1 VPPDEVSMPLTPRR
15 WESTRVQ
22 DPSVS
27 MEAIDCRR
35 GFDSLGVDVEAT
47 VEADGIGGIGR
58 SVLLF
63 SLTALLLP
71 FYQIP

>member
-1 VPPDEVSMPLTPRR
+1 
-15 WESTRVQ
+15 
-22 DPSVS
+22 

-58 SVLLF
+58 LVLLF